1 MTNRSIILNGII
13 CWPICAS
20 LSAVA
25 LLLVNR
31 LKTNIFFVNMPLKLL
46 SPEAFAAQNALN
58 IVWRPG
64 SAGTCW
70 GNLQRFPRPPA
81 EFEGSTSKGKGKDE
95 RERRGQK
102 GWEMAERVGKGEI
115 CVIDLRGMDD
125 PDCRR

>member
-1 MTNRSIILNGII
+1 
-13 CWPICAS
+13 
-20 LSAVA
+20 
-25 LLLVNR
+25 
-31 LKTNIFFVNMPLKLL
+31 MPLKLL

-95 RERRGQK
+95 KGGDRRD
-102 GWEMAERVGKGEI
+102 GKWRNEWG
-115 CVIDLRGMDD
+115 RGKYASL
-125 PDCRR
+125 